1 MQKPPS
7 KADLRR
13 ELETQLERFLHD
25 GKEVQQIPKGV
36 SGKETGANFQKPM
49 QWQMEKS
56 EGERTYLPEVVQRL
70 DQRKHSK
77 PVAPSRHARKR
88 PKKKLI
94 YDDFG
99 EPLRWVWIEE

>member
-13 ELETQLERFLHD
+13 ELEDQLQQFLHA
-25 GKEVQQIPKGV
+25 GKEVKQIPKGV
-36 SGKETGANFQKPM
+36 SGKETGANFHKPM

-56 EGERTYLPEVVQRL
+56 EGERTYLPDVVQRL
-70 DQRKHSK
+70 DERKQPK
-77 PVAPSRHARKR
+77 PRVASRHVRKRARK
-88 PKKKLI
+88 KLV

-99 EPLRWVWIEE
+99 EPLRWVWVDD

>member
-13 ELETQLERFLHD
+13 ELEDQLARFLHD
-25 GKEVQQIPKGV
+25 GKEVKRIPKGV
-36 SGKETGANFQKPM
+36 SGKETGANFHKPI
-49 QWQMEKS
+49 QWQLDKS
-56 EGERTYLPEVVQRL
+56 EGERTYLPDVVQRL
-70 DQRKHSK
+70 DERKQPK
-77 PVAPSRHARKR
+77 PKPPSRQNRKR

-99 EPLRWVWIEE
+99 EPLRWVWVEE